1 MNGMTRYR
9 HIHLFEM
16 VTVGAQR
23 WGESDYLVKVHGD
36 IDNEEPH
43 LHILRR
49 DVDYSAF
56 DFRVSL
62 IDLVSKGE
70 LNLMYQCDMKNEVRH
85 IKKSTC
91 SWVGYVEIMKGLSA
105 FLTSPPLIQPN
116 SSIYKDNL
124 DLTIHKWNIE
134 TNCFKVIE
142 DNSNPFKDYLSKMS
156 IKPLPEYE
164 KYFL

>member
-1 MNGMTRYR
+1 
-9 HIHLFEM
+9 M
-16 VTVGAQR
+16 VTIGAQR
-23 WGESDYLVKVHGD
+23 WGEYDYLVKTHGG
-36 IDNEEPH
+36 IDEEEPH

-49 DVDYSAF
+49 DVDNSVF

-70 LNLMYQCDMKNEVRH
+70 LNLMYQCDIKNGVRH

-91 SWVGYVEIMKGLSA
+91 SWIGYIEIMEGLSA
-105 FLTSPPLIQPN
+105 FLPSPPLIQPN
-116 SSIYKDNL
+116 SSMYKDNL

-142 DNSNPFKDYLSKMS
+142 DNGNPFKEYLSKRGL
-156 IKPLPEYE
+156 KPLP
-164 KYFL
+164 KYGYIFIYN

>member
-1 MNGMTRYR
+1 MNNMTRYR
-9 HIHLFEM
+9 HIHLFETA
-16 VTVGAQR
+16 TVGAQR
-23 WGESDYLVKVHGD
+23 WGAYDYLVKVHGG

-49 DVDYSAF
+49 DIDYSVF

-85 IKKSTC
+85 IKKNTC

-105 FLTSPPLIQPN
+105 FLTSSPLIQPN
-116 SSIYKDNL
+116 SSMYKDNMEL
-124 DLTIHKWNIE
+124 AIHKWNVE
-134 TNCFKVIE
+134 TNYFKVIE
-142 DNSNPFKDYLSKMS
+142 DNGNPFEDYLSKMG